1 MKTLSYSDV
10 RRGLLLQGTPE
21 RTVEEFIQHY
31 AANPLIWKCF
41 EKFTIEAIV
50 KGKKIGAKAIMERVR
65 WEAEVEKG
73 EDWKCNNNWTAYYA
87 RVFAMKYPE
96 HADFFEF
103 RAVEGLKAA

>member
-10 RRGLLLQGTPE
+10 RRGLQLQGVPE

-31 AANPLIWKCF
+31 AANPMIWRFF
-41 EKFTIEAIV
+41 ERFTLEAII
-50 KGKKIGAKAIMERVR
+50 KGKTLGAKAIMERVR

-73 EDWKCNNNWTAYYA
+73 ESWKCNNNFTAYFS

-96 HADFFEF
+96 HAGYFEF
-103 RAVEGLKAA
+103 REVNGLKAA